1 MECFHGAWSGVPLH
15 LQICCA
21 LGWGCTVDC
30 AHPASGS
37 WTRRRPTCP
46 LGSISSWRK
55 SNCRTVLQLKKR
67 QSRVMN
73 LVRRKKSTTTLN
85 PSIFYWL
92 MQSPY
97 VLLTKVR
104 RHNFILRLFVK
115 RFFWCSVPDEKSSTG
130 QFGLRHSSNCLF
142 SEVDMSSVPFLGHL
156 PQDLLGTSALEFYHP
171 NDLPELKKI
180 YDSGKWKANI

>member
-1 MECFHGAWSGVPLH
+1 MECFHGAWSGVPQH
-15 LQICCA
+15 PQICSV
-21 LGWGCTVDC
+21 LDWGCTVDC

-37 WTRRRPTCP
+37 WTRRRLTCP

-55 SNCRTVLQLKKR
+55 LNCRTVLYPKRR

-73 LVRRKKSTTTLN
+73 PARRKRLTTTPSLN
-85 PSIFYWL
+85 IFFWL
-92 MQSPY
+92 MPSPY
-97 VLLTKVR
+97 VLLIKV
-104 RHNFILRLFVK
+104 HLYNLILRLFVK
-115 RFFWCSVPDEKSSTG
+115 RFFWYSVPDEKSSTG

-171 NDLPELKKI
+171 NDLPELKRI
-180 YDSGKWKANI
+180 YDSGEWKENI